1 MKEAIAPQNWKWE
14 GFFPSFKTCLS
25 FLKVISLLGCAADRF
40 FLWALRWNY
49 TNFIV
54 LKLIKIYFFQ
64 YTILERNRTQF
75 TDTGGK
81 LSKQKKVIDI
91 FRKEQN
97 NILTD
102 LAVAS
107 ADARKKEDQR
117 RSKEIS
123 KLLREFDEF
132 DSEIKTKKNHLVEI
146 DEQIK
151 MVKKKVWEDKISYI
165 LFISV
170 SKNIYIGSGYQFQT
184 NHWWQVPTKNSERW
198 KDCPNIGE

>member
-1 MKEAIAPQNWKWE
+1 MN
-14 GFFPSFKTCLS
+14 
-25 FLKVISLLGCAADRF
+25 LKITYRWRYKSWLYVTLL
-40 FLWALRWNY
+40 
-49 TNFIV
+49 
-54 LKLIKIYFFQ
+54 FQ

-81 LSKQKKVIDI
+81 ISKQKRVIDI

-132 DSEIKTKKNHLVEI
+132 DGEIKTKKNHLVEI

-151 MVKKKVWEDKISYI
+151 MVKKKVCNNKSSCT
-165 LFISV
+165 LFMKKYLLV
-170 SKNIYIGSGYQFQT
+170 
-184 NHWWQVPTKNSERW
+184 
-198 KDCPNIGE
+198 